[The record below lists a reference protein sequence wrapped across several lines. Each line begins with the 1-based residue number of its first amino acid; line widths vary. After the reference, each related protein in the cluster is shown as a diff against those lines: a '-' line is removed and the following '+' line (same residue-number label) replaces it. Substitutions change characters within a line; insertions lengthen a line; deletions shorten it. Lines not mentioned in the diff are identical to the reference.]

1 MEPRGI
7 DPREGWRGR
16 IAYISIQKSA
26 TSTGTIYNMEYSEDL
41 WEAILADISEVG
53 LVSVVNDLLEIE
65 RHDGINIE
73 LALDWASAAGVSLSD
88 EIEKITRELVAVG
101 DLEPEALEAF
111 D

>member
-1 MEPRGI
+1 
-7 DPREGWRGR
+7 
-16 IAYISIQKSA
+16 
-26 TSTGTIYNMEYSEDL
+26 MEYSEDL

>member
-7 DPREGWRGR
+7 EPREGWRGR
-16 IAYISIQKSA
+16 VAYISIQKSA

>member
-7 DPREGWRGR
+7 EPREGWRGR